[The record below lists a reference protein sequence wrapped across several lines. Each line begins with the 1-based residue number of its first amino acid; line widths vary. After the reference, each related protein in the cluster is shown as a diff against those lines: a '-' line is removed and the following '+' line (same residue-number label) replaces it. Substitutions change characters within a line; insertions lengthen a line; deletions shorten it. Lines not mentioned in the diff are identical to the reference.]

1 MKGRC
6 RIKRADCRLIDLD
19 EYVDNITGH
28 GDKPPHADYA
38 LICGDRVIIV
48 EEVDGKAELRDGKKV
63 EVSEGLLRKRGEIT
77 SAMCVHK
84 VVHARGGADPMVAR
98 VFRSAKIFLVTCC
111 DKLSE
116 VVQGK

>member
-38 LICGDRVIIV
+38 LICGGRVIIV
-48 EEVDGKAELRDGKKV
+48 EEVDGKAELRDGRKV
-63 EVSEGLLRKRGEIT
+63 EESEKLLRERGEIT
-77 SAMCVHK
+77 VQNVLK
-84 VVHARGGADPMVAR
+84 VVHARAGADSMVAR

-116 VVQGK
+116 IVRE

>member
-48 EEVDGKAELRDGKKV
+48 EEVD
-63 EVSEGLLRKRGEIT
+63 
-77 SAMCVHK
+77 
-84 VVHARGGADPMVAR
+84 ARP
-98 VFRSAKIFLVTCC
+98 S
-111 DKLSE
+111 
-116 VVQGK
+116 